1 MTCLEAQ
8 SNIMGFIDK
17 KLPDDKVTD
26 FVRHVK
32 HCPNCMEELEI
43 HYTLIVGMREL
54 DNNKELS
61 GNFKKN
67 LNDELNR
74 WDSKVKNVKRFK
86 ISTFGVVFV
95 AAVIFVFFMYGQALT
110 KVYSIEQRIIKE
122 KQGNYY
128 FYDNF
133 DAYMSVGDKDIIEI
147 ARDKNKPVEKT
158 YYQKIRSYKATH
170 IEYNNGE

>member
-17 KLPDDKVTD
+17 KLPDDKVTE

-61 GNFKKN
+61 TNFKKDLEN
-67 LNDELNR
+67 ELNK
-74 WDSKVKNVKRFK
+74 WDNKVKKVKRFK
-86 ISTFGVVFV
+86 ISTFSVVFV
-95 AAVIFVFFMYGQALT
+95 GIVIMFFFIYGQILN
-110 KVYSIEQRIIKE
+110 KVYGIEQRIIKE
-122 KQGNYY
+122 KQGMYY
-128 FYDNF
+128 FYTCFNDYIPAGEE
-133 DAYMSVGDKDIIEI
+133 DLVKKMTEYQV
-147 ARDKNKPVEKT
+147 PQEKT
-158 YYQKIRSYKATH
+158 FYERVRI
-170 IEYNNGE
+170 YNLIHREDSQ